1 MATTISVE
9 GDDPKDVLDVMSAV
23 GTAVT
28 VAREQANAQRK
39 QEQAAAKKAKLEEI
53 RREEREKEMI
63 QKAEVEYRG
72 AAIRREE
79 KAGDYTQEFH
89 IPPKELDI
97 PHNPNE

>member
-28 VAREQANAQRK
+28 VARDQANNQRK

-63 QKAEVEYRG
+63 QKA
-72 AAIRREE
+72 
-79 KAGDYTQEFH
+79 QEF
-89 IPPKELDI
+89 DI